1 MSDETNELA
10 QINASSAPDAFDMA
24 VNQDL
29 ISFSLGSDPF
39 DGPEVV
45 QSMEIKSTRQV
56 SKAVPKDSSSAKP
69 ADAGAAE
76 SRDAA
81 ADNADVKEAQTV
93 SAGRSAFVFLGHW
106 RQLFSQS
113 VSTRVGRVLTN
124 ALLCVSSA
132 KECATVFVSRRRMFW
147 RGNTEL

>member
-1 MSDETNELA
+1 MRPPIRSVWICNPFL
-10 QINASSAPDAFDMA
+10 PDAA
-24 VNQDL
+24 TETPNL
-29 ISFSLGSDPF
+29 NY
-39 DGPEVV
+39 
-45 QSMEIKSTRQV
+45 K
-56 SKAVPKDSSSAKP
+56 
-69 ADAGAAE
+69 
-76 SRDAA
+76 
-81 ADNADVKEAQTV
+81 
-93 SAGRSAFVFLGHW
+93 AGRKVGFRILGHW